1 MVSLAVAAVVLAGAA
16 ALHPCAADAPVTVLT
31 TAIAQKSCHRQGAAK
46 PSQEQQ
52 DEKEQKREK
61 QQKPCCALH
70 CFSPRSVVAVHRLLP
85 PQTLAVR
92 MYVAEQKLASFEL
105 TPPLPPPR
113 A

>member
-1 MVSLAVAAVVLAGAA
+1 MVSLAVAAVFLTGAA

-46 PSQEQQ
+46 PSQEQ
-52 DEKEQKREK
+52 KEQKQEK
-61 QQKPCCALH
+61 QQKPCCTLH
-70 CFSPRSVVAVHRLLP
+70 CYSPQSVEAVTRLLP
-85 PQTLAVR
+85 PQRLAVR
-92 MYVAEQKLASFEL
+92 MPVAEQKLASFDL